1 MPGPVQVAWLAGS
14 QELNAQFLAHL
25 KALHPDLPLIAIAEF
40 PVEAARWIPYHPK
53 RTLTENLHAI
63 RASLEQVQVQVA
75 SMILMPRV
83 PYARLRLIALLTHG
97 SRLAV
102 YDRHLMQ
109 RALPAQLL
117 RLAKAWMVWHA
128 QPASPIRR
136 WLRRIRNPREALLPF
151 YAKAAYMAARFRRP
165 MPFSRLVFPPA
176 PLTSGTSVII
186 PSRNGLALL
195 RASLPPL
202 LEQLPAQVIVV
213 DNGSTD
219 GTAEWLQREFPQI
232 EVVQTEQPLS
242 FAQAINTGLK
252 RVRHQRVLLLNNDM
266 QAAAGF
272 LSALENAFHNAPDLF
287 CATAQI
293 LFPAGQ
299 RREETGKAVLRNP
312 SSPTEFPVRCEVPLE
327 GEDGTWVLYGSGG
340 CSLFDTAKL
349 KAIGGLNESLAP
361 AYVEDLDLG
370 FRAWQRGWPTVF
382 CAHARVEHRH
392 RSTTTRYYTEQQLD
406 TMVQVNYLRFLVSA
420 IVDASLFRDL
430 WNHAIRRLHLAGTEA
445 AVKAA
450 VRLPFQMGP
459 HASNTADERAILAL
473 TNGDVA
479 TFPGRAGTGRPVV
492 LIATPYLPFPLAHGG
507 AVRIYNLMREAA
519 REFDLILVAFTE
531 QWEPPAPELLA
542 LTSNVILVRRPG
554 SHYRVSSALPDTVEE
569 FRSATFSAVLRQAA
583 ATWHP
588 AIVQLEWTQMAQYA
602 AECSP
607 AATVLVE
614 HDITFDLF
622 EQLANQHEEDREVR
636 TQLERWR
643 TFETSAWQRVNRV
656 VTMSE
661 KDRATVGPRAI
672 AIPNGVDIERFQPS
686 PEPVD
691 LNSLLFI
698 GSFAHH
704 PNRSAMKWFAEE
716 VWPLLS
722 EVHPTLHIIA
732 GTHYEQWA
740 VPFRLP
746 GITVEGFVPDVRPAY
761 RQASVVIA
769 PLVASAGTNIKIL
782 EAMAMGKAIVSTTA
796 GVNGLTV
803 QGVAI
808 ADNPHAF
815 AEAILHLFAHSTE
828 RLQAGTAARLCVE
841 QRYSWQSIG
850 LIQSALY
857 RELGAVLPD
866 QIAERNRDRTHGS

>member
-14 QELNAQFLAHL
+14 EALNAQFVAHL
-25 KALHPDLPLIAIAEF
+25 RALHPDLPLIAVAEF
-40 PVEAARWIPYHPK
+40 PVSNAQWIPYHPK
-53 RTLTENLHAI
+53 RTQGENLRAI
-63 RASLEQVQVQVA
+63 RASLRQEQVRVA
-75 SMILMPRV
+75 SLILMPRE
-83 PYARLRLIALLTHG
+83 PYGRLRFIAVLLHRW
-97 SRLAV
+97 RLAV
-102 YDRHLMQ
+102 YDRHLIQ

-117 RLAKAWMVWHA
+117 RFAKAWMAWHA

-136 WLRRIRNPREALLPF
+136 WSRRIRNPREALVPF
-151 YAKAAYMAARFRRP
+151 YAKAANMAARFRRP
-165 MPFSRLVFPPA
+165 KPFSRLIFPPA
-176 PLTSGTSVII
+176 ALIPGTSVVI

-195 RASLPPL
+195 EVSLPPL
-202 LEQLPAQVIVV
+202 LEQLPVQVIVV
-213 DNGSTD
+213 DNGSSD
-219 GTAEWLQREFPQI
+219 GTAEWLQREYPQI
-232 EVVQTEQPLS
+232 EVVQSEQALS
-242 FAQAINTGLK
+242 FAHAINTGLR
-252 RVRHQRVLLLNNDM
+252 RVRHQRVVLLNNDM
-266 QAAAGF
+266 QVAAGF
-272 LSALENAFHNAPDLF
+272 LSALEKAFNSAPDLF

-299 RREETGKAVLRNP
+299 RREETGKAVMRTP

-361 AYVEDLDLG
+361 AYVEDLDIG
-370 FRAWQRGWPTVF
+370 FRAWQQGWPTVY

-392 RSTTTRYYTEQQLD
+392 RSTTARYYTEQELD

-420 IVDASLFRDL
+420 IVDSSLFREL
-430 WNHAIRRLHLAGTEA
+430 WNHAIRRLHLTHAEA
-445 AVKAA
+445 ALKAA
-450 VRLPFQMGP
+450 VRLPLQMGP
-459 HASNTADERAILAL
+459 QAKGIADERGILAL

-479 TFPGRAGTGRPVV
+479 TFTGHAGSGRPVV

-519 REFDLILVAFTE
+519 RQFDLILLAFTE
-531 QWEPPAPELLA
+531 QWEPPAQELLS
-542 LTSNVILVRRPG
+542 LTSRIILVRRPG

-569 FRSATFSAVLRQAA
+569 FHSATFSAVLRQAV

-588 AIVQLEWTQMAQYA
+588 AIVQLEWTQMAQYTP
-602 AECSP
+602 ECAP

-614 HDITFDLF
+614 HDITFDLY
-622 EQLANQHEEDREVR
+622 EQLANQNEGDREVR

-643 TFETSAWQRVNRV
+643 TFETSAWKLVNRV

-661 KDRATVGPRAI
+661 KDRAMAGPRAI
-672 AIPNGVDIERFQPS
+672 ALPNGVDIERFTPS
-686 PEPVD
+686 QEPVKH
-691 LNSLLFI
+691 NSLLFI

-704 PNRSAMKWFAEE
+704 PNRSAMLWFVDH

-722 EVHPTLHIIA
+722 HLNPTLHIIA
-732 GTHYEQWA
+732 GKDHQPWVERFQ
-740 VPFRLP
+740 LP
-746 GITVEGFVPDVRPAY
+746 GITVEGFVSDVRPAY
-761 RQASVVIA
+761 RQASVIIA
-769 PLVASAGTNIKIL
+769 PLIASAGTNIKIL

-815 AEAILHLFAHSTE
+815 AEAILHFFADSTE
-828 RLQAGTAARLCVE
+828 RLQAGAAARLCVE
-841 QRYSWQSIG
+841 QRYSWPNIG
-850 LIQSALY
+850 ILQSALY

-866 QIAERNRDRTHGS
+866 QIAEGNSD